1 MELLSQLLCTSVRLH
16 RAKKRGWSLSS
27 IALSDPGLA
36 VQAFPCFQTSQRLQG
51 VSPASRSIQRGG
63 NPGLGW
69 SCLCVCP
76 RGAQHSRE
84 GEEEEEGEGWA
95 VPGAQLPSGSLI
107 RAGTASRVT
116 LGCKSH

>member
-1 MELLSQLLCTSVRLH
+1 MFSNIS
-16 RAKKRGWSLSS
+16 A
-27 IALSDPGLA
+27 AP
-36 VQAFPCFQTSQRLQG
+36 G

-63 NPGLGW
+63 KPGLGW

-84 GEEEEEGEGWA
+84 VEEEEEGEGWA